1 MLTEYTLVVMTTAL
15 NIIVVHERMSRTEVY
30 SVQLLPTVT
39 SPVRIC
45 SQVSLITGVPGFFP
59 MRTET
64 CFIHGCV
71 RFIYDSTGHRADAQ
85 DIVHELSNQLAPH
98 CLL

>member
-1 MLTEYTLVVMTTAL
+1 MLTEYTLAVMTTAL